1 MPDTGWVTIV
11 IRPTAPPPRRTV
23 KLQQTRS
30 ETGTRRQRSGKIRR
44 RPRKLSS
51 ACNACGP
58 ESCKR
63 RSRRWMIYIFVARS
77 GPDPENCQLQRS
89 AIYIFWL
96 LQFSRLRP
104 WFSEY
109 LLIRL
114 TRAVGRT
121 VTSHNCQPW
130 LQRQGMDRLNCCKL
144 RNTGSHEI
152 LSAHHDYRIGRNSL

>member
-104 WFSEY
+104 WFFRVSADK
-109 LLIRL
+109 ID
-114 TRAVGRT
+114 
-121 VTSHNCQPW
+121 TSRWPYRYIPQLPTMASTP
-130 LQRQGMDRLNCCKL
+130 RYGKV
-144 RNTGSHEI
+144 EI
-152 LSAHHDYRIGRNSL
+152 LQVEKTRDLMRFYQHIMTT